1 MPGHAAF
8 SVRAARV
15 AASLALASA
24 LAACASAD
32 PAPGPAAG
40 SPGSP
45 GTSGAPAAGEPAT
58 SAPVSPPAPP
68 ASAPPATPPAPA
80 GWGAAFCPSATN
92 KGFAVGD
99 TLGDLVVKDCDTG
112 AAATLD
118 EVCGA
123 KATWIF
129 AAHTHCPTCQA
140 TAGFTD
146 DVAAA
151 VAAKDVA
158 VVQLVYSDNGTTCA
172 QWKQAYKLAG
182 IANVRV
188 YEDPGGRAFQ
198 RLAVTNYTAV
208 SAFLGK
214 DRVITHKEHGLSKT
228 AVLRE
233 IDAALAK

>member
-1 MPGHAAF
+1 VRRRRSRAWLQRRRRPGRARRSRACR
-8 SVRAARV
+8 VRP
-15 AASLALASA
+15 AS
-24 LAACASAD
+24 
-32 PAPGPAAG
+32 PP
-40 SPGSP
+40 
-45 GTSGAPAAGEPAT
+45 PAT
-58 SAPVSPPAPP
+58 SSGEAGVTPPV
-68 ASAPPATPPAPA
+68 TPPAPA
-80 GWGAAFCPSATN
+80 GWGAAFCPAATN

-158 VVQLVYSDNGTTCA
+158 VVQLVYNDNGTTCA

-182 IANVRV
+182 IPNVRV
-188 YEDPGGRAFQ
+188 YEDPGGRGFQ

-208 SAFLGK
+208 SAFLSK
-214 DRVITHKEHGLSKT
+214 DRVVTHKEHGLSKT